1 MRELALPYVRP
12 CHYIFFLTKS
22 QAHLI
27 LDNLTNKVFFLA
39 FCSFSWSNYLY
50 ETIKGKEMAGSINK
64 VILVGNVGQEPQVRT
79 MQNGQKV
86 VSFSLATSDRWR
98 DRQTG
103 EQKEQTEW
111 HRVVIFNPNLVE
123 VAERMLQKGTK
134 LYLEGSLR
142 TRKWQNQ
149 QGVDVFTTEV
159 VLNQFAGQMVIL
171 SGSKSLDGGVS
182 GGDYSAP
189 ATPSQPREEM
199 SISDIGDDIPF

>member
-1 MRELALPYVRP
+1 
-12 CHYIFFLTKS
+12 
-22 QAHLI
+22 
-27 LDNLTNKVFFLA
+27 
-39 FCSFSWSNYLY
+39 
-50 ETIKGKEMAGSINK
+50 MAGSINK
-64 VILVGNVGQEPQVRT
+64 VILVGNVGQDPQVRT

-98 DRQTG
+98 NRQTG

-111 HRVVIFNPNLVE
+111 HRVVIFNSNLVD

-159 VLNQFAGQMVIL
+159 VLNQFAGQMIIL
-171 SGSKSLDGGVS
+171 AGAKSLDGASS
-182 GGDYSAP
+182 GSDYSA
-189 ATPSQPREEM
+189 ASSASSSQPREE
-199 SISDIGDDIPF
+199 ISVADIGDDIPF

>member
-1 MRELALPYVRP
+1 
-12 CHYIFFLTKS
+12 
-22 QAHLI
+22 
-27 LDNLTNKVFFLA
+27 
-39 FCSFSWSNYLY
+39 
-50 ETIKGKEMAGSINK
+50 MAGSINK
-64 VILVGNVGQEPQVRT
+64 VILVGNIGQEPQVRT
-79 MQNGQKV
+79 MQSGQKV

-149 QGVDVFTTEV
+149 QGVDTFTTEV
-159 VLNQFAGQMVIL
+159 VLNPYAGQMVIL
-171 SGSKSLDGGVS
+171 SGAKTMDGASESSEPV
-182 GGDYSAP
+182 AE
-189 ATPSQPREEM
+189 QPREE
-199 SISDIGDDIPF
+199 INVDAIADDIPF

>member
-1 MRELALPYVRP
+1 
-12 CHYIFFLTKS
+12 
-22 QAHLI
+22 
-27 LDNLTNKVFFLA
+27 
-39 FCSFSWSNYLY
+39 
-50 ETIKGKEMAGSINK
+50 MAGSINK
-64 VILVGNVGQEPQVRT
+64 VILVGNIGQEPQTRT
-79 MQNGQKV
+79 MQSGQKV

-149 QGVDVFTTEV
+149 QGIDTFTTEV
-159 VLNQFAGQMVIL
+159 VLNQFSGTMVIL
-171 SGSKSLDGGVS
+171 SGAKSVDSMGGAS
-182 GGDYSAP
+182 STPASAP
-189 ATPSQPREEM
+189 APAEEI
-199 SISDIGDDIPF
+199 SIAEIGDDIPF